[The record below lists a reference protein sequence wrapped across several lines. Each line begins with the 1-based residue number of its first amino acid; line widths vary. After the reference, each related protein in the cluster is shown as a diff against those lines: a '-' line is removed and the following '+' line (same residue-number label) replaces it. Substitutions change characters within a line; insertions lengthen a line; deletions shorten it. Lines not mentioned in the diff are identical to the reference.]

1 MLCHFIAH
9 LYDISATTDT
19 CVSIEP
25 ALFQDISL
33 KKKNTQKNKQT
44 TWSAYKMQLN
54 DKECCHSKKSG

>member
-25 ALFQDISL
+25 ALFQDISF
-33 KKKNTQKNKQT
+33 KKNPKKTP

-54 DKECCHSKKSG
+54 DKECYHSKKAG

>member
-33 KKKNTQKNKQT
+33 KKKPKNPP

-54 DKECCHSKKSG
+54 DKECYHSKKAG

>member
-19 CVSIEP
+19 CASIEP
-25 ALFQDISL
+25 ALFPDISF
-33 KKKNTQKNKQT
+33 KKQKTKKQT

-54 DKECCHSKKSG
+54 DKECYHSKKSG